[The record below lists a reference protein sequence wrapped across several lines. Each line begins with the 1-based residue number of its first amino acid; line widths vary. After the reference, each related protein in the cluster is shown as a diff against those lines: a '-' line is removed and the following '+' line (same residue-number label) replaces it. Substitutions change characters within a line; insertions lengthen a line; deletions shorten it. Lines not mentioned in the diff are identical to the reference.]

1 MVAAAGLNPSEW
13 CCFAKTRPVSVH
25 HDALYAGRS
34 LLLRSLPI
42 HCVGI
47 VCMLPYLLSNGGL
60 RLEMMTL
67 LLAAPPC
74 HPVWRCCT
82 LRHHRKVEPLVQEI
96 VVVLQRA
103 DEYSGFMLG
112 KMQDRIAAAVAAAA
126 EQQQQKGL
134 QRRSSGATG
143 VSATRSS
150 SAGACGSSHSLP
162 TMLRYVL
169 VAEGTGVMCT
179 LQVQKAGYGGN

>member
-1 MVAAAGLNPSEW
+1 
-13 CCFAKTRPVSVH
+13 
-25 HDALYAGRS
+25 
-34 LLLRSLPI
+34 
-42 HCVGI
+42 
-47 VCMLPYLLSNGGL
+47 MLPYLLSNGGL

-112 KMQDRIAAAVAAAA
+112 KMQDRIAAAVAEAA